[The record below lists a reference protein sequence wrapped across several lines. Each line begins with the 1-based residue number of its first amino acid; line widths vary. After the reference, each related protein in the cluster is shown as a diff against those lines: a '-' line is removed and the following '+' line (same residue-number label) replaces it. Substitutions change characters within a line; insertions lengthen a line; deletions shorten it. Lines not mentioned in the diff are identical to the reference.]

1 MRPIYRLSVV
11 RERTGDYEARQ
22 TMRTSAEVEALLCP
36 YFAPLDRETFVVVP
50 LDGKNKPLGFHVV
63 SVGTLTASLVHPREV
78 FKIAL
83 LENAAAIVLAH
94 NHPSGDPTPSTED
107 ITITS
112 RLVQAGELL
121 GVRILDH
128 VIVGEGRRYYS
139 FVDHD
144 ALPSNERGWV
154 WTGNSVWS

>member
-1 MRPIYRLSVV
+1 MKPIYRLSVV
-11 RERTGDYEARQ
+11 RERTGDYEAHR
-22 TMRTSAEVEALLCP
+22 TMRTSAEVDALLRP
-36 YFAPLDRETFVVVP
+36 YFTPLDRETFVVVP

-94 NHPSGDPTPSTED
+94 NHPSGDPTPSAED
-107 ITITS
+107 ISITA
-112 RLVQAGELL
+112 RLVQAGDLL
-121 GVRILDH
+121 GVRVLDH
-128 VIVGEGRRYYS
+128 VITGELGCYYS

-144 ALPSNERGWV
+144 ALPGSKA
-154 WTGNSVWS
+154 SWS